1 MLLYEMTAVYS
12 MKRTKLH
19 ALCGQNA
26 EIRAGGTNHWALVD

>member
-1 MLLYEMTAVYS
+1 MLLYEIAAVYS

-26 EIRAGGTNHWALVD
+26 EIRAGGSDH